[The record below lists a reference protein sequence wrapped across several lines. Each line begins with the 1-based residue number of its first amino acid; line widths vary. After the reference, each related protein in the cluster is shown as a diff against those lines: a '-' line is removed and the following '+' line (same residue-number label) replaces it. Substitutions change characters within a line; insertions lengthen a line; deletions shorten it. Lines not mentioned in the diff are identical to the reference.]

1 MVAAKTAL
9 ATRVDALGENVSTQI
24 GLEGRS
30 KVEARMRSIEGGHIH
45 AISSTAK
52 PLKKIEKYDSKRSTE
67 TGQKRSVSL
76 WGQNFWKLKK
86 SP

>member
-9 ATRVDALGENVSTQI
+9 ATRVDALGENVGTQI

-45 AISSTAK
+45 AVSSTAK
-52 PLKKIEKYDSKRSTE
+52 PLKKVEKYDSTRSVE
-67 TGQKRSVSL
+67 TGNKR
-76 WGQNFWKLKK
+76 
-86 SP
+86 